1 MFNLQLT
8 ADQLQFRDTIRNFVK
23 NEIKPL
29 ATHPQRLEPF
39 AKPLLRD
46 CMDKASELGLRSI
59 LLSEEKGGIGA
70 DLMTACIVLEELAA
84 GDVDVAMTIGETA
97 LIGHLLFDKWITK
110 DQEKSLLERFVEQNH
125 FHLSFTNPTMKMSEG
140 WSYYGEKSENSQ
152 NSITYLE
159 KNNNWVIKGSH
170 PHISNALAAEL
181 FIVMAHP
188 IKEKNIE
195 QNMSFFLVQRDTPG
209 LKIAELRDD
218 KENSAAS
225 WRHGCSAAIEFDNCK
240 IPLNHKLNLSHK
252 ELLAHATYG
261 KQATLINAAI
271 NLGLGRAAFDTA
283 FDYTQIRRQGGRN
296 IIEHQAIGKMV
307 ADMAIKLELASTYI
321 YKAAWIADHPE
332 VEDDNS
338 VSPLPHHMIASIFTA
353 EAVNEVA
360 LIAAECFGAM
370 GVMRDMPIQS
380 YVNDSF
386 MFLHSDIND
395 MASKLPI
402 AEMLI
407 KFQGMEAA

>member
-8 ADQLQFRDTIRNFVK
+8 ADQIQFRDTIRSFVK

-29 ATHPQRLEPF
+29 ATSPRRLEPF
-39 AKPLLRD
+39 SKPLLRD
-46 CMDKASELGLRSI
+46 CMDKASELGLRTI
-59 LLSEEKGGIGA
+59 LLSDEKGGIGA

-97 LIGHLLFDKWITK
+97 LIGNLLFDYWTVK
-110 DQEKSLLERFVEQNH
+110 DQEELFLERFVEQNN
-125 FHLSFTNPTMKMSEG
+125 FHLSFTNPTIKTSEG
-140 WSYYGEKSENSQ
+140 WNYYGEKSENPQ
-152 NSITYLE
+152 NSITYIE
-159 KNNNWVIKGSH
+159 KNEHWVIEGSH
-170 PHISNALAAEL
+170 PNISNALAAEL
-181 FIVMAHP
+181 FIVMANP
-188 IKEKNIE
+188 VKEENLEENK
-195 QNMSFFLVQRDTPG
+195 SFFIVPRDTSG
-209 LKIAELRDD
+209 LKIAESPDN
-218 KENSAAS
+218 EEHSAVS
-225 WRHGCSAAIEFDNCK
+225 WRHGCNAGIEFNSCK
-240 IPLNHKLNLSHK
+240 IPLNHKLNISHK
-252 ELLAHATYG
+252 ELLAHTTYG
-261 KQATLINAAI
+261 SRATLINAAI

-296 IIEHQAIGKMV
+296 IIEHQAIGKMI

-332 VEDDNS
+332 VKDDAS
-338 VSPLPHHMIASIFTA
+338 VSQLPHHVIASIFTA
-353 EAVNEVA
+353 EAINEVT

-370 GVMRDMPIQS
+370 GVMRDMPIQN

-386 MFLHSDIND
+386 MFLHSDMND

-407 KFQGMEAA
+407 KFQGTEAA

>member
-8 ADQLQFRDTIRNFVK
+8 ADQIQFRDTIRSFVK

-29 ATHPQRLEPF
+29 ATSPQRLEPF

-46 CMDKASELGLRSI
+46 CIDKASELGLRTI
-59 LLSEEKGGIGA
+59 LLSEERGGIGA
-70 DLMTACIVLEELAA
+70 DLMSACIVLEELAA
-84 GDVDVAMTIGETA
+84 GDIDVAMTIGETA
-97 LIGHLLFDKWITK
+97 LIGHLLFDHWTIK
-110 DQEKSLLERFVEQNH
+110 DQQESFLEHFVEQNN
-125 FHLSFTNPTMKMSEG
+125 FHLSFTNPTMNTSEG
-140 WSYYGEKSENSQ
+140 WDYYGEKSENSQ
-152 NSITYLE
+152 NSITYQKE
-159 KNNNWVIKGSH
+159 NENWVIKGSH
-170 PHISNALAAEL
+170 LHISNALAAEL
-181 FIVMAHP
+181 FIVTANS
-188 IKEKNIE
+188 ITEENLE
-195 QNMSFFLVQRDTPG
+195 ENESFFIVPQDTPG
-209 LKIAELRDD
+209 LKIAELPDN
-218 KENSAAS
+218 KENSTVS
-225 WRHGCSAAIEFDNCK
+225 WRHGCSAGIEFNSCK
-240 IPLNHKLNLSHK
+240 IPLNYKLNISHK
-252 ELLAHATYG
+252 ELLAHTTYG
-261 KQATLINAAI
+261 RRATLINAAI

-296 IIEHQAIGKMV
+296 IIEHQAIGKMI

-321 YKAAWIADHPE
+321 YKAAWISDHPE
-332 VEDDNS
+332 AEDDAS
-338 VSPLPHHMIASIFTA
+338 VSQLPHHMIASIFTA

-386 MFLHSDIND
+386 MFLHSDMND

>member
-8 ADQLQFRDTIRNFVK
+8 ADQIQFRDTIRTFVK
-23 NEIKPL
+23 KEIKPL
-29 ATHPQRLEPF
+29 ATSPQRLEPF

-46 CMDKASELGLRSI
+46 CIDKASELGLRTI
-59 LLSEEKGGIGA
+59 LLSEERGGIGA
-70 DLMTACIVLEELAA
+70 DLMSACIVLEELAA
-84 GDVDVAMTIGETA
+84 GDIAVARTIGETA
-97 LIGHLLFDKWITK
+97 LIGHLLFDHWTIK
-110 DQEKSLLERFVEQNH
+110 DQQESFLEHFVEQNN
-125 FHLSFTNPTMKMSEG
+125 FHLSFTNPTMNTSEG
-140 WSYYGEKSENSQ
+140 WDYYVEKSENSQ
-152 NSITYLE
+152 NSITYQKE
-159 KNNNWVIKGSH
+159 NENWVIKGSH
-170 PHISNALAAEL
+170 LHISNALAAEL
-181 FIVMAHP
+181 FIVTANP
-188 IKEKNIE
+188 INEENLE
-195 QNMSFFLVQRDTPG
+195 ENESFFIVPRDTQG
-209 LKIAELRDD
+209 LKIAELPDN
-218 KENSAAS
+218 KENSTVS
-225 WRHGCSAAIEFDNCK
+225 WRHGCSAGIEFNSCK
-240 IPLNHKLNLSHK
+240 IPLNYKLNISHK

-296 IIEHQAIGKMV
+296 IIEHQAIGKMI

-338 VSPLPHHMIASIFTA
+338 VSQLPHHMIASVFTA
-353 EAVNEVA
+353 EAVNDVA
-360 LIAAECFGAM
+360 LLAAECFGAM